1 MPKSSAFAVKKS
13 GSKHDQVVSDLGRRI
28 VLGTYPAESVLP
40 SEAELLSE
48 FGVSRPVF
56 REAIKSLESKGMLE
70 SRQQRGISVR
80 PRDRWNFLDLDV
92 LTWIVQ
98 SRADPQMMLRLT
110 EVRMIV
116 EPGACA
122 LAAELGT
129 EFGLA
134 RIEEAWRRME
144 ACVDDPKAYVEAD
157 RDFHIAILMAS
168 GNEYL
173 AAVGTVISVA
183 LQASV
188 ERTNP
193 SSANNR
199 NSLPAHFRILDALR
213 RRNGERAARESRRQ
227 LQEAMTLLKTGET
240 VSKEWVA
247 AASPTPRRGG
257 RRTTR
262 LP

>member
-1 MPKSSAFAVKKS
+1 MSKSTSISTTKS
-13 GSKHDQVVSDLGRRI
+13 GSKHNQVVSDLGRRI
-28 VLGTYPAESVLP
+28 VLGIYPVDSVLP
-40 SEAELLSE
+40 SEAELLAE

-80 PRDRWNFLDLDV
+80 PRDRWNFLDMDV
-92 LTWIVQ
+92 LNWIVH
-98 SRADPQMMLRLT
+98 SRADPEMLLRLT

-122 LAAELGT
+122 LAAALGT
-129 EFGLA
+129 EFGLS

-144 ACVDDPKAYVEAD
+144 ACVDDPELYVEAD

-183 LQASV
+183 LRASV

-199 NSLPAHFRILDALR
+199 NSLPAHYRILEALR
-213 RRNGERAARESRRQ
+213 RRNGVRAARESRRQ
-227 LQEAMTLLKTGET
+227 LQEAWNLLQSGKT

-247 AASPTPRRGG
+247 PALPRQR
-257 RRTTR
+257 RRTSNTAR
-262 LP
+262 